1 MYVFSCPLRLCSFS
15 FPMFLCSLFT
25 NITLWQGFHQLHKV
39 FLVDRFTALSI
50 FTSLGL
56 YCGIAVVSSRLQ
68 EEAAHQ
74 SRSHFIHVTFSGS
87 CSAASLQPG
96 PLWAGLSAEEVMLL
110 CVWL

>member
-1 MYVFSCPLRLCSFS
+1 MFSLLP
-15 FPMFLCSLFT
+15 FT

-39 FLVDRFTALSI
+39 FPLGKFTALSI

-56 YCGIAVVSSRLQ
+56 YCGIAVVLSRLQ

-74 SRSHFIHVTFSGS
+74 SRSHVLCLTFSGS
-87 CSAASLQPG
+87 CSVASLQPG
-96 PLWAGLSAEEVMLL
+96 PLRAGLSAEEVMLL